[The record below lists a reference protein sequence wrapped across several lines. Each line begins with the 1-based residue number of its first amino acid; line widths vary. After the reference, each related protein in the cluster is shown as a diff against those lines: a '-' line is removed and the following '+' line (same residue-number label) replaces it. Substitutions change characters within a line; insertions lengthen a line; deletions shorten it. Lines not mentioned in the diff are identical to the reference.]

1 MGSAKHIN
9 VWYFVMAIFC
19 RKVARDISFSTC
31 FGYSARCSTVKS
43 VSQTV
48 RLIRPTCVHCVSPC
62 IPYPNRPSTEIKDWV
77 SRWLISVDF
86 KALHLQFWLMIF
98 CWCYPGWW
106 SSIPF
111 SSFVVSNRILLIY
124 YIRNMIINYYSMIII
139 TIIIAIAIFTLT
151 IILHNNTTF
160 RGMKII
166 EDPSTSLQE
175 RLAAEIYR
183 GPSHPNKVRNGKPTT

>member
-1 MGSAKHIN
+1 
-9 VWYFVMAIFC
+9 
-19 RKVARDISFSTC
+19 
-31 FGYSARCSTVKS
+31 
-43 VSQTV
+43 
-48 RLIRPTCVHCVSPC
+48 
-62 IPYPNRPSTEIKDWV
+62 
-77 SRWLISVDF
+77 
-86 KALHLQFWLMIF
+86 
-98 CWCYPGWW
+98 
-106 SSIPF
+106 
-111 SSFVVSNRILLIY
+111 
-124 YIRNMIINYYSMIII
+124 MIINYYSMIII